1 MRYLN
6 RHLCLKSTF
15 LVPSNTVTEIL
26 ENKNGHSFEVD
37 IWSTG
42 VVLYT
47 MLVGRP
53 PYESK
58 DVKSTYKRILANDFT
73 FPDTVTLIEKPRNQ
87 PSLNLAPLI
96 NAVGFRCR

>member
-1 MRYLN
+1 
-6 RHLCLKSTF
+6 
-15 LVPSNTVTEIL
+15 
-26 ENKNGHSFEVD
+26 VD

-58 DVKSTYKRILANDFT
+58 DVKATYKRILANDFT
-73 FPDTVTLIEKPRNQ
+73 FPEQVKPITTNQNVDPLLFSVVYSFFILYELYATIVQNEINVTSSV
-87 PSLNLAPLI
+87 PSGAN
-96 NAVGFRCR
+96 